1 MSKSIQED
9 VVNQPPHYNTG
20 KIECIDAIEQ
30 SMDEKEYAGYLKGNV
45 LKYLW
50 RYNYKGKP
58 TEDLKKAA
66 WYLDRLIETTK
77 EEREVHD

>member
-66 WYLDRLIETTK
+66 WYLDRLIETIK

>member
-66 WYLDRLIETTK
+66 WYLDRLIEITEK
-77 EEREVHD
+77 ERAVHD